1 MWHGLLSLNIF
12 LHGFSPHKYVFVF
25 LTAFCVRTRL
35 AIVWIVLSVSSS
47 FTTRHINSTTML
59 CVFFCFFFTFI
70 LSHTHEPLSSASVF
84 LPGIKRPAGGWK
96 MWVIFL
102 FYFIYIIHFHIFY
115 NWLTES
121 HNSHYKYLFQCKDN
135 ATFSF
140 IAHIFGRLDKG
151 GRNWETRVIMLHRF
165 TIWMYWLDI

>member
-1 MWHGLLSLNIF
+1 MTRIVKPQHFSSWLFPSQICVCFSHRLLCESEAGNSLDCALSF
-12 LHGFSPHKYVFVF
+12 QLFHYPTHK
-25 LTAFCVRTRL
+25 LNNDAL
-35 AIVWIVLSVSSS
+35 
-47 FTTRHINSTTML
+47 
-59 CVFFCFFFTFI
+59 CFFF
-70 LSHTHEPLSSASVF
+70 VF
-84 LPGIKRPAGGWK
+84 FYFHLVSYTWTSKFCFCFSPRDQETSRRLKN
-96 MWVIFL
+96 VSDFL
-102 FYFIYIIHFHIFY
+102 FYFIYFIHFHIFY

-135 ATFSF
+135 ATYSF